1 MSKEV
6 KISPHSDDTER
17 AILGNLI
24 AKPEIYD
31 EVAPFLSSKYFYGG
45 KNQKLFSIIESMA
58 KSGEPIDLVTV
69 CSRSSMY
76 KDSLLTSYYISEV
89 YSNGM
94 NSINYLYYAKKVYE
108 LYLLRNVIVQYG
120 HTENNHVGKRGK
132 EYKSG
137 ELSSGGDITSE
148 LKDFGIFF
156 LKVLADPTT
165 YGYSHNLTKVK
176 FRFTAGNDIYHQQN
190 TPNSKHVIGNGL
202 DFVITS
208 GNTGNKTLDGVLD
221 LLREIKSKSYSRLY
235 IKDEYRYPNEGGQ
248 RNEYTTGPHIHIDL
262 R

>member
-1 MSKEV
+1 MASN
-6 KISPHSDDTER
+6 
-17 AILGNLI
+17 NLI
-24 AKPEIYD
+24 
-31 EVAPFLSSKYFYGG
+31 V
-45 KNQKLFSIIESMA
+45 
-58 KSGEPIDLVTV
+58 
-69 CSRSSMY
+69 
-76 KDSLLTSYYISEV
+76 DSF
-89 YSNGM
+89 
-94 NSINYLYYAKKVYE
+94 
-108 LYLLRNVIVQYG
+108 
-120 HTENNHVGKRGK
+120 
-132 EYKSG
+132 KSG

-176 FRFTAGNDIYHQQN
+176 FRFTAGNDIHHQQN

-221 LLREIKSKSYSRLY
+221 LLREIKRKNYSRLY